1 MLTPQDEETK
11 ANEYLPGWINDPLL
25 VDSELGEISLR
36 EKRFW
41 KELIRLYLKPM
52 FHTKEKKAEIADS
65 LRELRNMFAFAFVM
79 INSIFV
85 LIVFLLQLK
94 KDYLHLEWPID
105 PEDFITCDNRNHQ
118 ITIYRRYKELDPIGL
133 CFVVFFGL
141 ILIIQFI
148 AMFFHR
154 FATISQLLASTK
166 LDWFRSSSTVSKSTD
181 FFVFAHELKL
191 V

>member
-1 MLTPQDEETK
+1 
-11 ANEYLPGWINDPLL
+11 
-25 VDSELGEISLR
+25 
-36 EKRFW
+36 
-41 KELIRLYLKPM
+41 M

-105 PEDFITCDNRNHQ
+105 PVDFITYDDTNSQ
-118 ITIYRRYKELDPIGL
+118 IYIYRRYKELDPIGL
-133 CFVVFFGL
+133 CFVLFFGL

-154 FATISQLLASTK
+154 FATISQLLATTK
-166 LDWFRSSSTVSKSTD
+166 LDWFRASSTVRKSLEIISLFLTNKKK
-181 FFVFAHELKL
+181 LKL
-191 V
+191 VYGQVYATLCAQ

>member
-1 MLTPQDEETK
+1 
-11 ANEYLPGWINDPLL
+11 
-25 VDSELGEISLR
+25 
-36 EKRFW
+36 
-41 KELIRLYLKPM
+41 M

-105 PEDFITCDNRNHQ
+105 PVDFITYDDTNSQ
-118 ITIYRRYKELDPIGL
+118 IYIYRRYKELDPIGL
-133 CFVVFFGL
+133 CFVLFFGL

-154 FATISQLLASTK
+154 FATISQLLATTK
-166 LDWFRSSSTVSKSTD
+166 LDWFRASSTVRKSLQNNFLIFSQKKKKRKEISLETGIRNLMCTITND
-181 FFVFAHELKL
+181 IFDV
-191 V
+191 